1 MAINFYLR
9 IFGRTGSSL
18 PCSGFSLRKPC
29 LFQGTGSRC
38 AGSAVG
44 ALGLVAPQHEESYWI
59 RDQTHVLCNARRIL
73 IHWATREALE
83 SAFYHLKILNAFYHL
98 HFSSSN
104 NLHNLTLF
112 QEYQSKYLPKQIM
125 DFGGFC
131 LTELPLWVS
140 LLVTVQFS
148 RAVFSR
154 IIREAV
160 INSHGPGTTG
170 LDLS

>member
-1 MAINFYLR
+1 M
-9 IFGRTGSSL
+9 GSS
-18 PCSGFSLRKPC
+18 R
-29 LFQGTGSRC
+29 
-38 AGSAVG
+38 
-44 ALGLVAPQHEESYWI
+44 I

-104 NLHNLTLF
+104 NLHDLTLF
-112 QEYQSKYLPKQIM
+112 QEYQNKYLPKQIM
-125 DFGGFC
+125 DFGGFW
-131 LTELPLWVS
+131 LTELSLWVS

-148 RAVFSR
+148 RDVFSH

-170 LDLS
+170 LDLNWFKDPDSEVEQNRMSAKPQRLPLGTLCTRWSNIILSKYEL